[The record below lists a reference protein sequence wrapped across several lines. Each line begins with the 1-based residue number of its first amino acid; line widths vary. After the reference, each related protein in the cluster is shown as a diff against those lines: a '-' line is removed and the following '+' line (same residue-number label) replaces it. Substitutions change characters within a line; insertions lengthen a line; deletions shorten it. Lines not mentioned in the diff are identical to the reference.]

1 MGGTEVTISSQI
13 LEISTLYAAHCL
25 IPGILLITTSKR
37 SAWRYLSIPCLVVI
51 AHRSIR
57 VATSLGPGFIWCE
70 LARLIVT
77 VVFQSLNLLLINP
90 KDSTDLPSKESHG
103 VVARL
108 YYATRLFTQPR
119 GINTPWQIKNAP
131 AQPAYYAKRGMKE
144 PPRGRFLLRNTAIA
158 IIQYLALD
166 VFATLAL
173 QQAQEQKK
181 HELLPPTVQWDI
193 SVEQWIERIIS
204 HLVAGFVV
212 SRMLIDLHHRVFSI
226 LLVGLG
232 LDSPSNCPPLFGRAA
247 DAGSLRGFWGKFWH
261 QLVREPFVS
270 VSTFITRDI
279 VGLSKSPLERY
290 TNILLVFLFSGG
302 LHVILD
308 VVQGIPG
315 QESGAMLL
323 FMTAPLGLIIEDG
336 IKALW
341 KTCTGASLTV
351 KDGDGEF
358 PVPMWQKIIGFCWAM
373 AWLGITSTWYFY
385 PQMLRP
391 ENQALVP
398 FSLAS
403 QVGLPVVAGT
413 VLAGGA
419 LVAFVFEVEI

>member
-1 MGGTEVTISSQI
+1 MGGTDASISSQI
-13 LEISTLYAAHCL
+13 LEISALYAAHCL
-25 IPGILLITTSKR
+25 IPGILLVTTTRR
-37 SAWRYLSIPCLVVI
+37 SAWRYLSIPCLVAI

-57 VATSLGPGFIWCE
+57 LATSLGPGFIWCE

-77 VVFQSLNLLLINP
+77 VIFQSLNLLLINP
-90 KDSTDLPSKESHG
+90 KDCTDLPSGTKG

-131 AQPAYYAKRGMKE
+131 AQPAYYTKRGMTE
-144 PPRGRFLLRNTAIA
+144 PPRGRFLLRHTAIA
-158 IIQYLALD
+158 IFQYLALD

-173 QQAQEQKK
+173 QQAQEQMK
-181 HELLPPTVQWDI
+181 HQLLPPTVQWDL

-204 HLVAGFVV
+204 NLVAGFVV

-279 VGLSKSPLERY
+279 LGLSKSPLNRY
-290 TNILLVFLFSGG
+290 TNIILVFLFSGG

-308 VVQGIPG
+308 VIQGIPG
-315 QESGAMLL
+315 HESGAMLL
-323 FMTAPLGLIIEDG
+323 FMTAPLGLIIEDS
-336 IKALW
+336 IKRLW
-341 KTCTGASLTV
+341 RTCTGTSRAA
-351 KDGDGEF
+351 KIGDGEAL
-358 PVPMWQKIIGFCWAM
+358 VPMWQKILGFCWAM
-373 AWLGITSTWYFY
+373 AWLGVTSTWYFY

-403 QVGLPVVAGT
+403 RIGLPVVTGA

-419 LVAFVFEVEI
+419 LIAFVFEVEV